1 MSRRLRYIG
10 SNSGHS
16 GCPTLYEDVER
27 EPVMIGYD
35 EFESMFT
42 TFQHTAFRLETRR
55 QYGSDAQTETYR
67 RFVAGEDLGW
77 DSDDDWS
84 RNRREQSAR
93 GKRFERV
100 RVMDS
105 PPTTG
110 QRYLLANAAE
120 IGTGTGWNAALLAHR
135 LGSANVT
142 TVEVDAATA
151 AAARHRLARAGYA
164 PVTVV
169 GDGERG
175 HPPGAPFDRVLA
187 TCSVRRVPYARVEQC
202 RPGGLVVAP
211 WGPECGGEAVVK
223 PTVRQDG
230 TASGTFVRSSAFM
243 RLRGQRSVRPG
254 SRGYLSAP
262 WPADGAASTTSLS
275 PEELGGWVAMFA
287 LGVQLPGAFPLVERY
302 PDGSYTLWLHDTAVT
317 SWATADREPGRT
329 EFAVVQSGPRR
340 LWDEAERAWRW
351 WDANGR
357 PGVERFG
364 LTVGPERCTVWLDP
378 PDRPVPQAG

>member
-16 GCPTLYEDVER
+16 GCPMLYEDEESGSV
-27 EPVMIGYD
+27 VIGYD

-42 TFQHTAFRLETRR
+42 TFQHTAFRLETRH

-151 AAARHRLARAGYA
+151 AARHRLTRAGYA

-202 RPGGLVVAP
+202 
-211 WGPECGGEAVVK
+211 W
-223 PTVRQDG
+223 
-230 TASGTFVRSSAFM
+230 
-243 RLRGQRSVRPG
+243 PG
-254 SRGYLSAP
+254 SRGCLSAP

-287 LGVQLPGAFPLVERY
+287 LGVQLPGVFPLVERY

-317 SWATADREPGRT
+317 SWATADWEPGRT

-364 LTVGPERCTVWLDP
+364 LTVGPERCAVWLDA

>member
-16 GCPTLYEDVER
+16 GCSTLYEDEDSGNVLVQGDLVTDPDEIARMRNVKPGEGFVTVPRVLLADFAPRDVGR

-120 IGTGTGWNAALLAHR
+120 IGKVGEDVRYLWREDADR
-135 LGSANVT
+135 LGLPAEDAWLFDSRVITLLHFDTDDTLTGIELITDPVRVARACQ
-142 TVEVDAATA
+142 ERDAAW
-151 AAARHRLARAGYA
+151 H
-164 PVTVV
+164 
-169 GDGERG
+169 
-175 HPPGAPFDRVLA
+175 
-187 TCSVRRVPYARVEQC
+187 
-202 RPGGLVVAP
+202 
-211 WGPECGGEAVVK
+211 
-223 PTVRQDG
+223 
-230 TASGTFVRSSAFM
+230 
-243 RLRGQRSVRPG
+243 
-254 SRGYLSAP
+254 
-262 WPADGAASTTSLS
+262 
-275 PEELGGWVAMFA
+275 
-287 LGVQLPGAFPLVERY
+287 
-302 PDGSYTLWLHDTAVT
+302 
-317 SWATADREPGRT
+317 
-329 EFAVVQSGPRR
+329 FAVPHREFG
-340 LWDEAERAWRW
+340 A
-351 WDANGR
+351 
-357 PGVERFG
+357 GVPSDG
-364 LTVGPERCTVWLDP
+364 
-378 PDRPVPQAG
+378 

>member
-16 GCPTLYEDVER
+16 GCPTLYEDEESGSV
-27 EPVMIGYD
+27 VIGYD
-35 EFESMFT
+35 EFESVFT

-100 RVMDS
+100 
-105 PPTTG
+105 
-110 QRYLLANAAE
+110 
-120 IGTGTGWNAALLAHR
+120 
-135 LGSANVT
+135 
-142 TVEVDAATA
+142 
-151 AAARHRLARAGYA
+151 
-164 PVTVV
+164 
-169 GDGERG
+169 
-175 HPPGAPFDRVLA
+175 LA

-202 RPGGLVVAP
+202 WPGGLVVAP

-230 TASGTFVRSSAFM
+230 RAGGTFVRSSAFM

-287 LGVQLPGAFPLVERY
+287 LGIQGPGVFPLVERY

-317 SWATADREPGRT
+317 LWATADREPGRT
-329 EFAVVQSGPRR
+329 ECAVVQSGPRR

-364 LTVGPERCTVWLDP
+364 LTVGPERCTVWLDA